1 MKKMET
7 LLETPG
13 FSKKAALNCVQLA
26 FFPQKGKKAQE
37 FPGWFVILGLILGL
51 LILAFLIWL
60 SVKSGQKSADVLTQI
75 P

>member
-1 MKKMET
+1 MKQKIET
-7 LLETPG
+7 LLEMLG
-13 FSKKAALNCVQLA
+13 FS
-26 FFPQKGKKAQE
+26 KKAQE

-60 SVKSGQKSADVLTQI
+60 SIKSGQKSADVLTQI